1 MSEEKMTM
9 KEAGEKLLIKC
20 NELPCCYCPIAKEC
34 NEYYID
40 TGEGTVSQERL
51 GEIWA
56 EAHGYVKKE
65 EVPTVNEEFLGKLAR
80 YMGFYVSDYGIGGV
94 GMPTEDW
101 MGEADQ
107 EDKWLNRLKENL
119 FFDGKVEESKEE
131 KVESDTEPNFVLN
144 VNENFIDDIYRFLD
158 VNIHSKNAYWTP
170 NSAWFSFSDG
180 EEGFKKWFLF
190 NLLGNITVTLEEKN
204 TDDSGELDP
213 TLLEVM
219 NSFGFYRHYLAGK
232 VIECVARND
241 FDRAKEYQSK
251 IKNPPQSVPGLID
264 VIRNW
269 KLTRSES
276 LFLLDFIKEFACDHE
291 IDQFEEIEV
300 LRYIAEKGA
309 LMEDQNVSN
318 DDN

>member
-1 MSEEKMTM
+1 MSEEKM
-9 KEAGEKLLIKC
+9 KEFGEKLRISRMRVTCDKC
-20 NELPCCYCPIAKEC
+20 PLAEECDGNCGSDEKQEKFGEL
-34 NEYYID
+34 
-40 TGEGTVSQERL
+40 
-51 GEIWA
+51 WA
-56 EAHGYVKKE
+56 EANGYVKADS
-65 EVPTVNEEFLGKLAR
+65 VPKVNEEFLRKLALALEFNVR
-80 YMGFYVSDYGIGGV
+80 PAFFRDAA
-94 GMPTEDW
+94 TEDEIEILTEQ
-101 MGEADQ
+101 GI
-107 EDKWLNRLKENL
+107 KEQWVEFLRKNL
-119 FFDGKVEESKEE
+119 FVDVTKKVEE
-131 KVESDTEPNFVLN
+131 KVAD
-144 VNENFIDDIYRFLD
+144 
-158 VNIHSKNAYWTP
+158 
-170 NSAWFSFSDG
+170 SA
-180 EEGFKKWFLF
+180 
-190 NLLGNITVTLEEKN
+190 
-204 TDDSGELDP
+204 GELDP
-213 TLLEVM
+213 TPLEVM

-318 DDN
+318 DDNR